1 MGNLCWKHA
10 TNQVVECIQQL
21 QQVEKTL
28 ELMIQK
34 YETQI
39 KEQQAAARKKL
50 HRKNDC
56 MRHVKTIHIIRT
68 HKKNLENRLT
78 TCINK
83 RYHLE
88 SLNVTKMHI
97 EALKTTTKTFKSFLK
112 DNQIET
118 VDKLQE
124 ALADM
129 ISDACE
135 INEILSV
142 ETEEM
147 VEDTDLEEEYKQ
159 LCAEIQLP
167 EIQLTEI
174 QLPEVPTNPFPEI
187 DMNDDIDEKTPL
199 AAEKTI

>member
-1 MGNLCWKHA
+1 MGNICWKHA
-10 TNQVVECIQQL
+10 SVQVVECIQQL

-28 ELMIQK
+28 ELMITK
-34 YETQI
+34 YESQI
-39 KEQQAAARKKL
+39 KEQQTAARRKL

-68 HKKNLENRLT
+68 HKKNLEDRLT

-97 EALKTTTKTFKSFLK
+97 EALKTTTKTFQSFLK

-118 VDKLQE
+118 VEKLQE
-124 ALADM
+124 ALTDM

-135 INEILSV
+135 INDILSV
-142 ETEEM
+142 EM
-147 VEDTDLEEEYKQ
+147 DDTVDEIDLEEEYNQ

-167 EIQLTEI
+167 E
-174 QLPEVPTNPFPEI
+174 VPTNTFPEL
-187 DMNDDIDEKTPL
+187 DMNEFVDEKTPL
-199 AAEKTI
+199 ASEKQSVVL

>member
-1 MGNLCWKHA
+1 MGNICWKHA
-10 TNQVVECIQQL
+10 SVQVVECIQQL

-28 ELMIQK
+28 ELMITK
-34 YETQI
+34 YESQI
-39 KEQQAAARKKL
+39 KEQQTAARRKL

-68 HKKNLENRLT
+68 HKKNLEDRLT

-97 EALKTTTKTFKSFLK
+97 EALKTTTKTFQSFLK

-118 VDKLQE
+118 VEKLQE
-124 ALADM
+124 ALTDM

-135 INEILSV
+135 INDILSV
-142 ETEEM
+142 EMDETVDEI
-147 VEDTDLEEEYKQ
+147 DLEEEYNQ

-167 EIQLTEI
+167 EA
-174 QLPEVPTNPFPEI
+174 PTNTFPEL
-187 DMNDDIDEKTPL
+187 DMNEFVDEKTPL
-199 AAEKTI
+199 ASEKQSVVI

>member
-1 MGNLCWKHA
+1 MGNICWKHA
-10 TNQVVECIQQL
+10 SVQVIECIQQL

-28 ELMIQK
+28 ELMITK
-34 YETQI
+34 YESQI
-39 KEQQAAARKKL
+39 KEQQTAARRKL

-68 HKKNLENRLT
+68 HKKNLEDRLT

-97 EALKTTTKTFKSFLK
+97 EALKTTTKTFQSFLK
-112 DNQIET
+112 DNHIET
-118 VDKLQE
+118 VEKLQE
-124 ALADM
+124 ALTDM

-135 INEILSV
+135 INDILSV
-142 ETEEM
+142 EMDETVDEI
-147 VEDTDLEEEYKQ
+147 DLEEEYNQ

-167 EIQLTEI
+167 EA
-174 QLPEVPTNPFPEI
+174 PTNTFPEL
-187 DMNDDIDEKTPL
+187 DMNEFVDEKTPL
-199 AAEKTI
+199 ASEKQSVVI